1 VFIHGDLQVVHVLD
15 DGGEASGVGDWSEG
29 GKGDA
34 TYDLATLT
42 LAHRR
47 RFDVIAG
54 RGGTSRI
61 DDSRVLVGEL

>member
-34 TYDLATLT
+34 MYDLATLT

-47 RFDVIAG
+47 RSSMSWRAAG
-54 RGGTSRI
+54 AHRGST
-61 DDSRVLVGEL
+61 